1 MRSRA
6 LIGAL
11 PLATLLLAATLLP
24 ASAEDLVD
32 QQSDIEDKIA
42 ATEDALAEASD
53 RLKAAA
59 ADLSRVQGQLPAAR
73 QAVDSATGRLRS
85 ERDRL
90 SLIRQQLRK
99 LQAEQAIIQ
108 DEINSAQVTIDRSET
123 LIGRIVRY
131 QYQSGGY
138 AELQVVLEAESPT
151 EFVQRLMAT
160 QSVTQSQ
167 TEVIDQLNA
176 QQAVLA
182 AREQQMEVTQQAV
195 SAAKEEVQLRVER
208 MQDLVDAA
216 RSAAEKLED
225 LEALRSRALQVAR
238 EEKATEMERLQQ
250 LEAAQ
255 QTLQAQIAAAVSTGS
270 GKSTG
275 PLSWPLPGTSAGQ
288 GVGWRT
294 HPVYGY
300 RSCHTGVDIG
310 SPSGTP
316 ILAAAAG
323 VVVWTRS
330 ELSGPWGNNTLID
343 HGKGL
348 STFYPHQS
356 TFNVTP
362 GQQVKQGDVIGYVGT
377 TGYVTGPHLH
387 FEVHINGVPY
397 DPMGWFGGS
406 KSSQSQFCP

>member
-1 MRSRA
+1 
-6 LIGAL
+6 
-11 PLATLLLAATLLP
+11 
-24 ASAEDLVD
+24 
-32 QQSDIEDKIA
+32 
-42 ATEDALAEASD
+42 
-53 RLKAAA
+53 
-59 ADLSRVQGQLPAAR
+59 
-73 QAVDSATGRLRS
+73 
-85 ERDRL
+85 
-90 SLIRQQLRK
+90 
-99 LQAEQAIIQ
+99 
-108 DEINSAQVTIDRSET
+108 
-123 LIGRIVRY
+123 
-131 QYQSGGY
+131 
-138 AELQVVLEAESPT
+138 
-151 EFVQRLMAT
+151 MAT
-160 QSVTQSQ
+160 QSVTQTQ
-167 TEVIDQLNA
+167 AEVIDQLNVHKA
-176 QQAVLA
+176 TLA

-195 SAAKEEVQLRVER
+195 EATKQEVQLRVEEMR
-208 MQDLVDAA
+208 SLVSAA
-216 RSAAEKLED
+216 QSAAEDLQD
-225 LEALRSRALQVAR
+225 LEALRSRALQVAQ
-238 EEKATEMERLQQ
+238 EEKAAELERLQQ

-255 QTLQAQIAAAVSTGS
+255 QALQAQIAAAVSTGS
-270 GKSTG
+270 GLSTG
-275 PLSWPLPGTSAGQ
+275 PLTWPLPGASAGQ

-316 ILAAAAG
+316 ILAPAAG

-406 KSSQSQFCP
+406 RSSQSQFCP